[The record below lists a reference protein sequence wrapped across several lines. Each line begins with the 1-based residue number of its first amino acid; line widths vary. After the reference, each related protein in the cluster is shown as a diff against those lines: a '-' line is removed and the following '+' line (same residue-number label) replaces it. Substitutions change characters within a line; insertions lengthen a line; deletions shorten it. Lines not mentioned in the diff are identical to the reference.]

1 MTFILEPNN
10 LLCFVNVVLLETDCN
25 KKTGTTTSCQRDDER
40 SRHTAAQ
47 SQTQGKLQDGAS

>member
-1 MTFILEPNN
+1 
-10 LLCFVNVVLLETDCN
+10 VVLLETDCD

-47 SQTQGKLQDGAS
+47 SQTQSKLQGGAS